1 MLLIQSIGNDP
12 GMDIVRSVWS
22 EENLFRTPRCMM
34 LNVLKRKMQ
43 EERRN
48 LRYFLYTDSSS
59 LFCYQLH
66 TLASKIPR
74 NIGTSILRTS
84 WNAAVYTALVED
96 AKLMKVLRKGG
107 YFEETEKNLR
117 AHDGLWFTN
126 ELFTVLRG
134 RT

>member
-12 GMDIVRSVWS
+12 GMDIVRSVWP

-66 TLASKIPR
+66 TLASKISR

-84 WNAAVYTALVED
+84 WNAAVYMAQIED
-96 AKLMKVLRKGG
+96 AKFMKVLRKGG
-107 YFEETEKNLR
+107 YLEETEKNLR
-117 AHDGLWFTN
+117 AHGDLWFTN
-126 ELFTVLRG
+126 ELFTVSRG

>member
-1 MLLIQSIGNDP
+1 M
-12 GMDIVRSVWS
+12 
-22 EENLFRTPRCMM
+22 RT
-34 LNVLKRKMQ
+34 
-43 EERRN
+43 
-48 LRYFLYTDSSS
+48 
-59 LFCYQLH
+59 
-66 TLASKIPR
+66 A
-74 NIGTSILRTS
+74 

-126 ELFTVLRG
+126 ELFTVSRG